1 MSGHGWAVAMG
12 TQSDRDYTHVR
23 SSHVISGHGLAVA
36 MDTQGGR
43 DYTYGEDAQGT
54 GLIVIIVATVRR
66 QDPRARNA
74 TDAAAAATVPALA
87 GDGLPMAVRA
97 TVAVVGPV
105 VAASVIPAG
114 SP

>member
-74 TDAAAAATVPALA
+74 TDAAAAVTVAVA
-87 GDGLPMAVRA
+87 GDGLPMAERA
-97 TVAVVGPV
+97 TVGGVPPV

>member
-54 GLIVIIVATVRR
+54 GLIVIIVTRVQMNSRR
-66 QDPRARNA
+66 ANEN
-74 TDAAAAATVPALA
+74 TDNGKLQE
-87 GDGLPMAVRA
+87 
-97 TVAVVGPV
+97 
-105 VAASVIPAG
+105 SHYNI
-114 SP
+114 SHY